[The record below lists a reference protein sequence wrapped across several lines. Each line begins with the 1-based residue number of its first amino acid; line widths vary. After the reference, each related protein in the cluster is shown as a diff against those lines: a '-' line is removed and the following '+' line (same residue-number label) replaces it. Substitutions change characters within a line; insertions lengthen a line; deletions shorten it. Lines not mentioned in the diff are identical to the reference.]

1 VLRIRDVYLGSRIRF
16 FSIPDP
22 GSRGQKGTGS
32 RIRKTAN
39 LFYVAFFYFQAAN
52 AIIYPMS
59 WQHIFIPVLPVQ
71 LMDYLS
77 APMPFLI
84 GVPEPIMGR
93 VRHSE
98 LGEVVVLYADENRVV
113 TPFPDLDSLP
123 AEVVNNLKKS
133 LKSPEQMQGDS
144 VSRAFLQVR

>member
-1 VLRIRDVYLGSRIRF
+1 VLKI
-16 FSIPDP
+16 FSH
-22 GSRGQKGTGS
+22 
-32 RIRKTAN
+32 
-39 LFYVAFFYFQAAN
+39 VAFYFQAAN

-113 TPFPDLDSLP
+113 TPFPDLESLP

-144 VSRAFLQVR
+144 VSRAFLQVRRSKTKIFSCKFRGRWVAKS

>member
-1 VLRIRDVYLGSRIRF
+1 
-16 FSIPDP
+16 
-22 GSRGQKGTGS
+22 
-32 RIRKTAN
+32 
-39 LFYVAFFYFQAAN
+39 
-52 AIIYPMS
+52 MS

-113 TPFPDLDSLP
+113 TPFPDLESLP

-144 VSRAFLQVR
+144 VSRAFLQVGRSKTKIFSLNFVGDDWLSC